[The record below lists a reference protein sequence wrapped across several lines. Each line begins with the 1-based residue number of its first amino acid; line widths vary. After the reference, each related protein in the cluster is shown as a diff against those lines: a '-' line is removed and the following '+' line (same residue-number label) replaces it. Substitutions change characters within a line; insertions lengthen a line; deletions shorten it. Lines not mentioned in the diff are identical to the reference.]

1 MKTTIRLVFFSAA
14 LSLGLTGCS
23 DFLDVEPESVFTDLI
38 IGEQDEGAPKYS
50 TKQDMDLLLADIY
63 AGFRST
69 ISNFYN
75 LDLPML
81 TDVRSDNAYAGSI
94 EGWAL

>member
-38 IGEQDEGAPKYS
+38 IGE
-50 TKQDMDLLLADIY
+50 
-63 AGFRST
+63 
-69 ISNFYN
+69 
-75 LDLPML
+75 
-81 TDVRSDNAYAGSI
+81 
-94 EGWAL
+94 